1 MKIDYKSLILN
12 IIIPVLLGSLIGFI
26 TSPASSYSDLIQPS
40 FAPPSIVFPIVW
52 TILYTLMGISH
63 YLVTNSSANSILK
76 FGASSIYVIQL
87 IFNLL
92 WSIVFF
98 VFEWRLFA
106 FIWILLLIGL
116 VVIMIKRFYNI
127 NKTAAYLQ
135 ILYLLWLVF
144 ASILNLSVY
153 LLNR

>member
-1 MKIDYKSLILN
+1 MKINYKSLLLN
-12 IIIPVLLGSLIGFI
+12 IIIPVLLGSLVGFI
-26 TSPASSYSDLIQPS
+26 TSPSNSYSELIQPS
-40 FAPPSIVFPIVW
+40 FAPPGILFPIIW

-63 YLVTNSSANSILK
+63 YLVTNSDQDILSK
-76 FGASSIYVIQL
+76 SRASFIYIIQL
-87 IFNLL
+87 IVNLL

-98 VFEWRLFA
+98 SFGWRLFA
-106 FIWILLLIGL
+106 FIWIILLIIL
-116 VVIMIKRFYNI
+116 VIIMIKRFYDI

-135 ILYLLWLVF
+135 IPYLAWLIF